1 MLQTLLRAALA
12 NLKDDRITVVSAGTG
27 AASGEPASPGAQRAM
42 QRRGLSLADH
52 RSTLLSTL
60 DLKGLEQVWCMTPTH
75 AAAVRGLGIPAPRIY
90 VVNAAGGGVPDPWG
104 GDDHDYEDCAQ
115 VLELA
120 ARDIAQAL
128 TQDPIP

>member
-12 NLKDDRITVVSAGTG
+12 NVKNDHLTVVSAGTG
-27 AASGEPASPGAQRAM
+27 AAAGDPASPGAQRAM
-42 QRRGLSLADH
+42 QRRGLNLTDH

-60 DLKGLEQVWCMTPTH
+60 DLMGFDQVWCMTTTH
-75 AAAVRGLGIPAPRIY
+75 AAAVRGLGVPAPRIH

-104 GDDHDYEDCAQ
+104 GDDHDYEECAQ
-115 VLELA
+115 VLEIA

-128 TQDPIP
+128 TQDPTP